1 MATLLPIAF
10 LLLSMVSFMA
20 GASIAKSLF
29 AILSPMAVVAL
40 RTGFGTLIL
49 GAVFQPWRLRVTRA
63 TWRPLVI
70 YSISLGLMN
79 MLYYQALGRI
89 PLGIATAIEFTGPL
103 AVSIAYSRRPLDL
116 CWAALAAGGLLLL
129 APIAHQGMGLDP
141 LGVLFALAAGGCW
154 ALYIVFGRKAGA
166 SHGARTVAF
175 GSMISACFVVP
186 MGIAAA
192 GPALLS
198 PYALGLGLVIA
209 ILSTALPYPLEM
221 AALTRLPA
229 RTFGIL
235 MSGEPAIGALFG
247 FAFLGQHLAM
257 QQAAAIAMIILASI
271 GTVATSQG
279 KAPAAAMG

>member
-1 MATLLPIAF
+1 VSALFPIAL

-49 GAVFQPWRLRVTRA
+49 AAVFQPWRLRVTRA

-129 APIAHQGMGLDP
+129 APIAHPGTGLDP
-141 LGVLFALAAGGCW
+141 FGVLFALAAGGCW

-186 MGIAAA
+186 IGIAAA

-247 FAFLGQHLAM
+247 FAFLGQRLAM